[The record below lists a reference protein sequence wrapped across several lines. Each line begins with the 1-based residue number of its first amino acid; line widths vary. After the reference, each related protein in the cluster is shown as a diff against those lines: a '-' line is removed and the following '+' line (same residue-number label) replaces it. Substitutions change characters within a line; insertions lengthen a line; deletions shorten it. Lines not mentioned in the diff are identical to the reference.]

1 MLESTR
7 PMNRVRAALVV
18 VLILVWGLFVPVAM
32 AADHCAA
39 MNYMCEGPCG
49 ASAPAT
55 APTVRTV
62 IGFVSLVRSAPVPA
76 VPQIDRPALEP
87 PPKPLVLSA

>member
-1 MLESTR
+1 
-7 PMNRVRAALVV
+7 MNGLRAALVV
-18 VLILVWGLFVPVAM
+18 VLLLVWGLFVPVAM

-55 APTVRTV
+55 APTVPAV
-62 IGFVSLVRSAPVPA
+62 IGLVSLVRSAPAPA
-76 VPQIDRPALEP
+76 VPKIDRPAVEP
-87 PPKPLVLSA
+87 PPKPLVPSV

>member
-1 MLESTR
+1 VL
-7 PMNRVRAALVV
+7 AV
-18 VLILVWGLFVPVAM
+18 VLVLVWGLFVPAAM
-32 AADHCAA
+32 AADHCVA

-55 APTVRTV
+55 APTVPSV

-76 VPQIDRPALEP
+76 VPQIDRPAVEP
-87 PPKPLVLSA
+87 PPKSLVLST

>member
-1 MLESTR
+1 
-7 PMNRVRAALVV
+7 MNGLRAALAV
-18 VLILVWGLFVPVAM
+18 VLVLVWGLFVPVAM

-39 MNYMCEGPCG
+39 MSYMCEGPCG

-55 APTVRTV
+55 APSAPAVV
-62 IGFVSLVRSAPVPA
+62 GLVSLVASAPVPA